1 MSDQAVENLTQA
13 LAGEYAATYVY
24 GLIGAR
30 LTGTDQ
36 ARARRALDSHSQAR
50 DELRANLAALQAS
63 VPPPA
68 PAYDTGGPVDTA
80 AQAKALAAQTELRL
94 VRNWA
99 AVATTSAGA
108 SRQGAVRSA
117 QECGTRAIS
126 WGATSQ
132 AFPG

>member
-13 LAGEYAATYVY
+13 LAGEYAATYAY

-30 LTGTDQ
+30 LIGAEQ
-36 ARARRALDSHSQAR
+36 GRARRALDSHRQAR
-50 DELRANLAALQAS
+50 DELRIDLAALQAT

-68 PAYDTGGPVDTA
+68 PAYDTGSAVDTA
-80 AQAKALAAQTELRL
+80 AQAKALAVQTELRL

-108 SRQGAVRSA
+108 SRERAVRNA
-117 QECGTRAIS
+117 QECATRAVS
-126 WGATSQ
+126 WGASSQ

>member
-1 MSDQAVENLTQA
+1 MADQSIDNLTQA
-13 LAGEYAATYVY
+13 LNGEYAATYAY

-30 LTGTDQ
+30 LSGGAQ
-36 ARARRALDSHSQAR
+36 VRARRALESHRQAR
-50 DELRANLAALQAS
+50 DELRYNLAALQAP

-68 PAYDTGGPVDTA
+68 PAYNTGGPIDTP
-80 AQAKALAAQTELRL
+80 AQATALAIQTEQRL

-108 SRQGAVRSA
+108 SRERAVKHA
-117 QECGTRAIS
+117 QECATRAIG
-126 WGATSQ
+126 WGAASQ